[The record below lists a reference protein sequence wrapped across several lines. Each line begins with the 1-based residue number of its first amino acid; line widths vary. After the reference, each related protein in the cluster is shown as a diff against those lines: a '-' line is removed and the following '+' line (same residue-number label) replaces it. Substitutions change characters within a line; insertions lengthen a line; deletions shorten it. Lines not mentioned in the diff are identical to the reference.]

1 MQVQSIKYTLL
12 DKIGSIDDEDLLN
25 RINDLV
31 KSVDINTTIFKVTD
45 KQKAMLLQSEN
56 DIIEGK
62 LLSNDAINIQ
72 EDEWLKV

>member
-12 DKIGSIDDEDLLN
+12 DKIGSIDDEALLN

-31 KSVDINTTIFKVTD
+31 KSVDINTSTFNVTD
-45 KQKAMLLQSEN
+45 SQRLMLLQSEN
-56 DIIEGK
+56 DIVNVK
-62 LLSNDAINIQ
+62 LISNDVLNIQ

>member
-12 DKIGSIDDEDLLN
+12 DKIGSIDDEALLN

-31 KSVDINTTIFKVTD
+31 KSVDINTSTFNVTD
-45 KQKAMLLQSEN
+45 SQRLMLLQSEN
-56 DIIEGK
+56 DILDGK
-62 LLSNDAINIQ
+62 LISNDVLNIQ

>member
-12 DKIGSIDDEDLLN
+12 DKIGSIDDEAFLN

-31 KSVDINTTIFKVTD
+31 KSVDINTSTFNVTD
-45 KQKAMLLQSEN
+45 SQRLMLLQSEN
-56 DIIEGK
+56 DIVDGK
-62 LLSNDAINIQ
+62 LISNDVLNIQ